1 MKVFTYYRVSTEL
14 QEHGVES
21 QRLACQRY
29 AKENGLE
36 IIEEFSEEESA
47 FKERPIFELMLKRL
61 KEVDGVLVFDLD
73 RLTREPIQLAKL
85 LNLFFE
91 EEKRLFQVI
100 GEITDREEDILLAR
114 IKTDIAAYE
123 SEKIRRRIKAG
134 INRRRE
140 EGLPLGRPKK
150 EISKRV
156 FDRYVKDGKLII
168 SKSVLCE
175 IFNVSRVTLLNWLRK
190 NNYEFLIEDSPFN
203 EEGIINET

>member
-14 QEHGVES
+14 QDKGIDS
-21 QRLACQRY
+21 QKLACIKY
-29 AKENGLE
+29 AKDNALE
-36 IIEEFSEEESA
+36 IVEEFSEEESA
-47 FKERPIFELMLKRL
+47 AKERPIFQMMLNRL

-73 RLTREPIQLAKL
+73 RLTRDPYQLAKL

-100 GEITDREEDILLAR
+100 GEITDSDEDILLAR

-123 SEKIRRRIKAG
+123 RQKIRRRIKAG
-134 INRRRE
+134 IARRRE

-156 FDRYVKDGKLII
+156 FERYIKEERLIV
-168 SKSVLCE
+168 SKRALCE
-175 IFNVSRVTLLNWLRK
+175 IFDVSRVTLLNWMRD
-190 NNYEFLIEDSPFN
+190 NNYTYLIEKPLFN
-203 EEGIINET
+203 GNEGVCA